1 MKYRTTSCEKPF
13 LKNGQA
19 FGCGQCLPCRLKT
32 RRTWTHRLMLE
43 AGLNLD
49 NAFLT
54 LTYKKDPVSLEPQHH
69 RRFLNTLRKKL
80 DPLRIRYYCVGE
92 YGEKNDRPHLH
103 YIIFGY
109 PSCRKPNS
117 DGRSEHYCAC
127 AACRP
132 IFEAW
137 GEGLISCDPVDIKI
151 CKYIARYVVKK
162 LTRFDDPRLKGNLHP
177 EFSRM
182 SLKPGIGFGALKRV
196 AHIIDKYDLL
206 TEDGDVPVTLRHG
219 RTEWPLGRYLRKK
232 LRKELGLNEISPTM
246 LSPEASYKAFIE
258 NDSLRAL
265 QQAALNDPE
274 NPGLKYHVLKASEGK
289 RLQTQLRLK
298 NFLIKKGKL

>member
-1 MKYRTTSCEKPF
+1 
-13 LKNGQA
+13 
-19 FGCGQCLPCRLKT
+19 
-32 RRTWTHRLMLE
+32 MLE
-43 AGLNLD
+43 AGLNKD

-54 LTYKKDPVSLEPQHH
+54 LTYAKDPVSLEPLHH

-80 DPLRIRYYCVGE
+80 DPLRIRYYAVGE

-109 PSCRKPNS
+109 PHCRDLNS
-117 DGRSEHYCAC
+117 DGRSPHYCSC
-127 AACRP
+127 PSCSP
-132 IFEAW
+132 IYEAW
-137 GEGLISCDPVDIKI
+137 GKGITTVDPVDIKI
-151 CKYIARYVVKK
+151 CKYVARYVVKK
-162 LTRFDDPRLKGNLHP
+162 MTRFDDPRLSNRHP
-177 EFSRM
+177 EFARM
-182 SLKPGIGFGALKRV
+182 SLKPGIGFGSLKRV

-232 LRKELGLNEISPTM
+232 LRKELGLNEITPTM
-246 LSPEASYKAFIE
+246 LSPEASYKAFIQ

-289 RLQTQLRLK
+289 RAQTAARLK
-298 NFLIKKGKL
+298 TFLMKKGKL